1 MNIERRTH
9 WNEVYA
15 TKSADKVS
23 WFQPR
28 AEMSMRMIE
37 AAGATQDSAIIDIGG
52 GSSVLI
58 DHLLDAGYVDV
69 TTLDISERA
78 LIGSKD
84 RLGPHAAE
92 VHWIVG
98 DVLAWS
104 PARAYDVWHDRAV
117 FHFLTGERDRAAYR
131 ATLLKGLRQ
140 QGALILGTFAEHGP
154 ERCSGLPVH
163 RWSADAL
170 AAELGSEF
178 RLIESLREDHRTPW
192 GAVQPFTWAR
202 FERV

>member
-1 MNIERRTH
+1 MNIERQTH

-28 AEMSMRMIE
+28 AEMSMRLIE
-37 AAGATQDSAIIDIGG
+37 AAGATKDSAIIDIGG

-58 DHLLDAGYVDV
+58 DHLLDAGFVDV
-69 TTLDISERA
+69 TALDISARA

-84 RLGPHAAE
+84 RLGARAGN
-92 VHWIVG
+92 VHWIIN

-117 FHFLTGERDRAAYR
+117 FHFLTSERDRTAYR
-131 ATLLKGLRQ
+131 ATLLKGLRLR
-140 QGALILGTFAEHGP
+140 GALILGTFAQDGP
-154 ERCSGLPVH
+154 ERCSGLRVH

-170 AAELGSEF
+170 AAELGAKF
-178 RLIESLREDHRTPW
+178 RLIESLREDHRTPG

>member
-1 MNIERRTH
+1 MNKRQTH
-9 WNEVYA
+9 WNDVYA
-15 TKSADKVS
+15 TKGADKVS

-28 AEMSMRMIE
+28 AEMSMRLIE
-37 AAGATQDSAIIDIGG
+37 AAGATTDSAIIDIGG

-58 DHLLDAGYVDV
+58 DHLLDAGFVDV
-69 TTLDISERA
+69 TVLDISERA
-78 LIGSKD
+78 LIGSKN
-84 RLGPHAAE
+84 RLGARAAE
-92 VHWIVG
+92 VHWIIA
-98 DVLAWS
+98 DILAWS
-104 PARAYDVWHDRAV
+104 PARAYDIWHDRAV
-117 FHFLTGERDRAAYR
+117 FHFLTGQRDRAAYR
-131 ATLLKGLRQ
+131 ATLLKGLRPR
-140 QGALILGTFAEHGP
+140 GAAIIGTFAEDGP

-178 RLIESLREDHRTPW
+178 RLIEAFREDHRTPG

>member
-1 MNIERRTH
+1 MSIERQTH

-15 TKSADKVS
+15 SKGAEKVS

-28 AEMSMRMIE
+28 AAMSMRLIE
-37 AAGATQDSAIIDIGG
+37 AAGATKDSAIIDIGSG
-52 GSSVLI
+52 LSVLI
-58 DHLLDAGYVDV
+58 EHLLDAGFVDV
-69 TTLDISERA
+69 TALDISARA

-84 RLGPHAAE
+84 RLGTRAAE
-92 VHWIVG
+92 VHWIIN

-117 FHFLTGERDRAAYR
+117 FHFLTGERERAAYR
-131 ATLLKGLRQ
+131 ATLLKGLRPR
-140 QGALILGTFAEHGP
+140 GALILGTFAEDAP

-170 AAELGSEF
+170 AAELGPEF
-178 RLIESLREDHRTPW
+178 RLIESVREDHRTPW
-192 GAVQPFTWAR
+192 DAVQPFTWAR

>member
-1 MNIERRTH
+1 MNKRQTH
-9 WNEVYA
+9 WNDVYA
-15 TKSADKVS
+15 TKGADKVS

-28 AEMSMRMIE
+28 AEMSMRLIE
-37 AAGATQDSAIIDIGG
+37 AAGATTDSAIIDIGG

-58 DHLLDAGYVDV
+58 DHLLDAGFVDV
-69 TTLDISERA
+69 TVLDISERA
-78 LIGSKD
+78 LIGSKN
-84 RLGPHAAE
+84 RLGARAAE

-98 DVLAWS
+98 DILAWS
-104 PARAYDVWHDRAV
+104 PARSYDIWHDRAV
-117 FHFLTGERDRAAYR
+117 FHFLTGQRDRAAYR
-131 ATLLKGLRQ
+131 ATLLKGLRPR
-140 QGALILGTFAEHGP
+140 GAAIIGTFAEDGP

-178 RLIESLREDHRTPW
+178 RLIEAFREDHHTPG

>member
-1 MNIERRTH
+1 MNIERQTH

-15 TKSADKVS
+15 TKAADKVS

-28 AEMSMRMIE
+28 AEMSMRLIE
-37 AAGATQDSAIIDIGG
+37 AAGATKEGAIIDIGG

-58 DHLLDAGYVDV
+58 DHLLDAGFVDV
-69 TTLDISERA
+69 TVLDISGRA

-84 RLGPHAAE
+84 RLGVRAAD
-92 VHWIVG
+92 VHWIIN

-117 FHFLTGERDRAAYR
+117 FHFLTDVRGREAYR
-131 ATLLKGLRQ
+131 ATLLKGLRPR
-140 QGALILGTFAEHGP
+140 GALILGTFAEDGP
-154 ERCSGLPVH
+154 QKCSGLPVH
-163 RWSADAL
+163 RWSAGGL
-170 AAELGSEF
+170 ADELGAEF
-178 RLIESLREDHRTPW
+178 RLIESLREDHRTPA
-192 GAVQPFTWAR
+192 GAIQPFTWAR